1 MLLSIDCAGPRRLSR
16 APHASL
22 IAQPLVV
29 AATRPAPRAT
39 DRSRDEFEE
48 GYFYTA
54 KSANRGVLYASSS
67 PSELMEKYRIS

>member
-1 MLLSIDCAGPRRLSR
+1 MLEVPALAADASRTRAARLAKCSTTRLRGDATGPRVS
-16 APHASL
+16 ANP
-22 IAQPLVV
+22 
-29 AATRPAPRAT
+29 
-39 DRSRDEFEE
+39 RDEFEE

>member
-1 MLLSIDCAGPRRLSR
+1 MIPAA
-16 APHASL
+16 APAKEAPATPKEAPS
-22 IAQPLVV
+22 VV

-39 DRSRDEFEE
+39 DGPRDEFEE